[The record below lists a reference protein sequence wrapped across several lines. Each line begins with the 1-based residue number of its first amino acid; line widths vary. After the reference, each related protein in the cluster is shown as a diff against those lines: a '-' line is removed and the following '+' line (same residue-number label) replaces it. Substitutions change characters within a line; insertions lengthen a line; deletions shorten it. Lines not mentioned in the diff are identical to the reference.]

1 MKMIEVNKNK
11 ARNTLQHNTL
21 KPRPI
26 VFCGPSGVG
35 KGTLIE
41 MLMKHFPNEQ
51 FGFSVSHTT
60 RKPRDGE
67 KDGVHYNFSTVD
79 NMREEISDGKFVE
92 HAEVMEISMEQVV
105 LALGEED
112 GVHYN
117 FSTVENM
124 REEISDGK
132 FIEHAEVHGNFYGT
146 SCSGVESVQSSGKV
160 CILDIDVQGVR
171 NVKES
176 TLDPY
181 YVFIAPPSMDALEKR
196 LRGRGSESEDDVNK
210 RLANATNELEY
221 GKGDGNFD
229 HVLTNDNVSVAF
241 DELVGL
247 FMGWFPH
254 LKGVD
259 SHVTSSLSPR
269 PVVFCGPSGVGK
281 GTLIDMLMKQF
292 PNEQFGFS
300 VSHTTRKPRDGEED
314 GVHYNF
320 STVENMR
327 EEISDGKFIEH
338 AEVHGNFYG
347 TSCSGVESVQSSG
360 KVCGEEDG
368 VHYNFSSV
376 ENMREEISDGKF
388 IEHAEVNGNIYGT
401 SFDSFESYVETGK
414 VCILDVDV
422 QGVKNM
428 KRNLVNAN
436 FIFVAPV
443 SIDALSARLRNR
455 GSETEDEIKKRI
467 TNASVELEYGLAKD
481 HFDLVVINDV
491 LSTAIEDLTD
501 KIMEWYPELKTIDYD
516 DDEIISA
523 GSLCV
528 QLYSNFGCSIS

>member
-79 NMREEISDGKFVE
+79 NMREEISDGKFV
-92 HAEVMEISMEQVV
+92 
-105 LALGEED
+105 
-112 GVHYN
+112 
-117 FSTVENM
+117 
-124 REEISDGK
+124 
-132 FIEHAEVHGNFYGT
+132 EHAEVHGNFYGT

-254 LKGVD
+254 LKCVD
-259 SHVTSSLSPR
+259 NLQHFREFCVNEGKLR
-269 PVVFCGPSGVGK
+269 PLVFCGPSGVGK
-281 GTLIDMLMKQF
+281 STLISMLRKRF
-292 PNEQFGFS
+292 SSDHVGFS
-300 VSHTTRKPRDGEED
+300 VSHTSRKPRDGEED

-320 STVENMR
+320 ST
-327 EEISDGKFIEH
+327 
-338 AEVHGNFYG
+338 
-347 TSCSGVESVQSSG
+347 
-360 KVCGEEDG
+360 
-368 VHYNFSSV
+368 V

>member
-1 MKMIEVNKNK
+1 MFELNINFDYK
-11 ARNTLQHNTL
+11 
-21 KPRPI
+21 I
-26 VFCGPSGVG
+26 V
-35 KGTLIE
+35 
-41 MLMKHFPNEQ
+41 
-51 FGFSVSHTT
+51 T
-60 RKPRDGE
+60 RYIKTD
-67 KDGVHYNFSTVD
+67 
-79 NMREEISDGKFVE
+79 
-92 HAEVMEISMEQVV
+92 
-105 LALGEED
+105 
-112 GVHYN
+112 
-117 FSTVENM
+117 
-124 REEISDGK
+124 
-132 FIEHAEVHGNFYGT
+132 

-196 LRGRGSESEDDVNK
+196 LRGRGSESEDDVKK
-210 RLANATNELEY
+210 RLANANDELEY

-229 HVLTNDNVSVAF
+229 YVLTNDNVSVAF

-269 PVVFCGPSGVGK
+269 PVVFSGPSGVGK

-347 TSCSGVESVQSSG
+347 TRC
-360 KVCGEEDG
+360 
-368 VHYNFSSV
+368 VHFNYL
-376 ENMREEISDGKF
+376 IS
-388 IEHAEVNGNIYGT
+388 
-401 SFDSFESYVETGK
+401 
-414 VCILDVDV
+414 
-422 QGVKNM
+422 
-428 KRNLVNAN
+428 
-436 FIFVAPV
+436 
-443 SIDALSARLRNR
+443 
-455 GSETEDEIKKRI
+455 
-467 TNASVELEYGLAKD
+467 
-481 HFDLVVINDV
+481 
-491 LSTAIEDLTD
+491 
-501 KIMEWYPELKTIDYD
+501 
-516 DDEIISA
+516 
-523 GSLCV
+523 
-528 QLYSNFGCSIS
+528 